1 MIPLFFGVL
10 CRLRCCRYQQ
20 LFWNNEFVTAH
31 SVETM
36 RVAAAIA
43 LMAGSAAAFAPANTG
58 RVSTAVA
65 GAFDSE
71 IGATDFGDRTVCWD
85 PLNFVENGDQAR
97 FDRLR
102 SVEIKHGR
110 VAMLATLGYAST
122 YGNEYRFPGCE
133 NFPGGH
139 AAVIGDSA
147 INTIDLVLPI
157 LAICGALELGVF
169 KQKEGSF
176 PGDLSAGGVPVGF
189 GPYARDEAD
198 MIDLR
203 TKELLNGRAAQM
215 GILGMMVHEQLDGKP
230 FIFFEK
236 FTPYFLGPVAI

>member
-1 MIPLFFGVL
+1 M
-10 CRLRCCRYQQ
+10 
-20 LFWNNEFVTAH
+20 
-31 SVETM
+31 M
-36 RVAAAIA
+36 
-43 LMAGSAAAFAPANTG
+43 
-58 RVSTAVA
+58 
-65 GAFDSE
+65 
-71 IGATDFGDRTVCWD
+71 
-85 PLNFVENGDQAR
+85 
-97 FDRLR
+97 
-102 SVEIKHGR
+102 
-110 VAMLATLGYAST
+110 ATLGYAST

-157 LAICGALELGVF
+157 LAVCGALELGVF
-169 KQKEGSF
+169 KQKDGSF
-176 PGDLSAGGVPVGF
+176 PGDLSAGAAPVGF

-198 MIDLR
+198 MMDLR

>member
-1 MIPLFFGVL
+1 
-10 CRLRCCRYQQ
+10 
-20 LFWNNEFVTAH
+20 
-31 SVETM
+31 M

-85 PLNFVENGDQAR
+85 PLNFVNNGDQAR

-147 INTIDLVLPI
+147 INTIDLILPI
-157 LAICGALELGVF
+157 LAVCGALELGVF
-169 KQKEGSF
+169 KQKDGSF
-176 PGDLSAGGVPVGF
+176 PGDLSAGAAPVGF